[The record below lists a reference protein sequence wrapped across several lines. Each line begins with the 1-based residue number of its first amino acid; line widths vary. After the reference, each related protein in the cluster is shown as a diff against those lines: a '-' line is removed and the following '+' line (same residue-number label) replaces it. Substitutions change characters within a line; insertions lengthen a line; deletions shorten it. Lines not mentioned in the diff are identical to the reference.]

1 MKITNVRVTGI
12 EEAILAS
19 GYAFRADFSEE
30 EISRQR
36 ELLRAYCAL
45 NYGLYATFATLTD
58 EETKWCEKQIDRL
71 KTLGSCGGGES
82 HDCALCGINVQFDMT
97 CPRLVMPEIQ
107 RYHFMDIVTASSTM
121 HYLKRNV
128 NTMLADESKIN
139 DFFCDYTDHRVVK
152 AFLEVAKE
160 LLEKL
165 PDDNAKWDE
174 GTNETVA
181 RLKAILPEGYMQTT
195 RITTNYRQLKTWVR
209 QRSRH
214 PLQEWRDLCKW
225 IHTLPLFDLITNPAP
240 FLLSE

>member
-1 MKITNVRVTGI
+1 MKITNVEVNGI
-12 EEAILAS
+12 EDAILAS
-19 GYAFRADFSEE
+19 GYAYRSDFDEKTIFE
-30 EISRQR
+30 QR
-36 ELLRAYCAL
+36 TMLK
-45 NYGLYATFATLTD
+45 NYVNRLSGGLYAPMSD
-58 EETKWCEKQIDRL
+58 EDWEWCEKQVRRM
-71 KTLGSCGGGES
+71 KMLGSCEGGES
-82 HDCALCGINVQFDMT
+82 HDCALCGITVSFDMT

-128 NTMLADESKIN
+128 NAMLADESKIG

-160 LLEKL
+160 LLDKL
-165 PDDNAKWDE
+165 PDDREKWDA

-209 QRSRH
+209 QRSNH
-214 PLQEWRDLCKW
+214 PLQEWRDICKW
-225 IHTLPLFDLITNPAP
+225 IHTLPLFDLLTVK
-240 FLLSE
+240 